1 MAYGTM
7 WAGKAAAGVFV
18 PFILSALLDKY
29 GPRTTLQ
36 AWAISLVVLTGPLLF
51 YLKPRI
57 PLSASHTQRP
67 LSWIFLK
74 RSAFWMLQIGNVVQ
88 AFGYL
93 LPTTYL
99 ASYANDLGL
108 PSISGA
114 ILIAVVALASVPG
127 ALFIGYLGDRLQPTT
142 VILICSI
149 GSTVAVLLFWGLA
162 AQMALLVVFAAA
174 YGFFAGGFSSTYSGI
189 LKEMKR
195 VDEGVETGLVMGLLL
210 GGRGLGFTAAGP
222 VSAALLQG
230 GPKIIDHAKWGY
242 STQYGPLII
251 CTGATALFGSW
262 GWMWKILK
270 ATLA

>member
-7 WAGKAAAGVFV
+7 WAGKAAAGVVV
-18 PFILSALLDKY
+18 PFIVSALLDKY

-36 AWAISLVVLTGPLLF
+36 AWAVSLVVLTAPLLF

-57 PLSASHTQRP
+57 PLSSSHTQRP
-67 LSWIFLK
+67 ISWSFLRK
-74 RSAFWMLQIGNVVQ
+74 SGFWMLEIGNVVQ

-114 ILIAVVALASVPG
+114 VLIAVVSLANVPG
-127 ALFIGYLGDRLQPTT
+127 SLFSGYLGDRLQPTT
-142 VILICSI
+142 VILISSI

-162 AQMALLVVFAAA
+162 AQMALLVIFAAA

-195 VDEGVETGLVMGLLL
+195 ADEGVEAGLVMGLLL
-210 GGRGLGFTAAGP
+210 GGRGVGFMAAGP
-222 VSAALLQG
+222 VSAALLKG
-230 GPKIIDHAKWGY
+230 GERMIEHAKWGY
-242 STQYGPLII
+242 DTQYGPVII

-262 GWMWKILK
+262 GWMWKMLK
-270 ATLA
+270 AALT